1 VTFTGD
7 VAIQASLQSGYYYMI
22 YLDNA
27 ATSHPK
33 PEAVYRAVDHALR
46 HVSANPGR
54 SGHARAIEADRLIFE
69 ARDDVAKLFGIKHT
83 ERIIFTPNATAA
95 LNLAIKGIVRPGE
108 HCVTSSMEHNSVIR
122 PLRFLSQM
130 GASFDKVAAETDGR
144 LNPEAVAN
152 AIRHNTALVAITHAS
167 NVIGTITPVREIV
180 KLAHGRGV
188 PVLLDAAQTAGAYPI
203 DVESLGID
211 LLACPGHK
219 CLFGPQGTGFLYI
232 APTVKLS
239 PILFGGTGSRS
250 DLELM
255 PEFLPDRYEAGTLNT
270 PGIAGLAA
278 GVRFIMDEG
287 LERIREHE
295 TALIGALVWGLGSI
309 DGVSVYGVS
318 DPAMRASAVSF
329 NVSGID
335 PAELGNRLDSEFGIA
350 VRVGI
355 HCAPDAHRTMGSFPR
370 GAVRMSPGYFNTPA
384 DIEAAVDA
392 VRKISAAA

>member
-1 VTFTGD
+1 
-7 VAIQASLQSGYYYMI
+7 MI

-33 PEAVYRAVDHALR
+33 PEAVYQAVDHALR

-54 SGHARAIEADRLIFE
+54 SGHAAAIEADRLIFE
-69 ARDDVAKLFGIKHT
+69 ARDDIASLFGIRQP

-95 LNLAIKGIVRPGE
+95 LNLAINGIVTPGE

-122 PLRFLSQM
+122 PLRFLSQT
-130 GASFDKVAAETDGR
+130 GASFDKVQAAPDGT
-144 LNPEAVAN
+144 LDPAAVAD
-152 AIRHNTALVAITHAS
+152 AIKPNTALVVITHAS
-167 NVIGTITPVREIV
+167 NVIGTITPVREVV
-180 KLAHGRGV
+180 KLAHAKGV
-188 PVLLDAAQTAGAYPI
+188 PVLLDAAQTAGACPI

-219 CLFGPQGTGFLYI
+219 CLFGPQGTGLLYI
-232 APTVKLS
+232 APTVRLR

-287 LERIREHE
+287 VERIREHE
-295 TALIGALVWGLGSI
+295 TGLIGALTAGLRSI
-309 DGVSVYGVS
+309 DGVTVYGTS
-318 DPAMRASAVSF
+318 DPAKRASAVSF
-329 NVSGID
+329 NVSDMD
-335 PAELGNRLDSEFGIA
+335 PAEVGNRLDSEYGIA

-384 DIEAAVDA
+384 EIEAAVDA
-392 VRKISAAA
+392 VRKIAFA